1 MNSGRDPQP
10 MLATPVARR
19 VFLRSLTLQASYND
33 QRMQNLGL
41 LATLAPWL
49 RDQGLRREQLR
60 RICRR
65 YYGYFNTNPYLAN
78 FVVGG
83 LLHLEHHRLGGGT
96 VPERLVVGFRDTL
109 ARACGSLGDQLFW
122 LGLRP
127 ALLTLACLL
136 AVVGRWE
143 SILALLAIFT
153 LTQLGLRRRA
163 LQLGYG
169 LGSDVVDVLAQPIW
183 HRSIAWAGRA
193 ALFLTGVV
201 AGLYF
206 AGAASLGSV
215 WGTGPLIGAAVVGL
229 LLPMLLQTKVTGE
242 VQLLLAL
249 AAAALL
255 AALFR
260 DL

>member
-1 MNSGRDPQP
+1 M
-10 MLATPVARR
+10 ARR

-41 LATLAPWL
+41 LASLAPWL
-49 RDQGLRREQLR
+49 RGQSLDREQMR

-83 LLHLEHHRLGGGT
+83 LLRLEHERLGGA
-96 VPERLVVGFRDTL
+96 VVTDRMVAGFRDTL

-127 ALLTLACLL
+127 ALMMLACLL
-136 AVVGRWE
+136 ALVGRWE
-143 SILALLAIFT
+143 LILALLAIFA
-153 LTQLGLRRRA
+153 LAQFALRRRA
-163 LQLGYG
+163 LALGYG
-169 LGSDVVDVLAQPIW
+169 LGSDVVDILARPTW
-183 HRSIAWAGRA
+183 HRAIALAGRT

-206 AGAASLGSV
+206 AGVLALRPV
-215 WGTGPLIGAAVVGL
+215 WGTGPLLGAVAVAL
-229 LLPMLLQTKVTGE
+229 LLPFLLQTKVTGE

-249 AAAALL
+249 AAAAVL
-255 AALFR
+255 AAVF
-260 DL
+260 